1 MNPRS
6 RKNSIRAASFEDT
19 FAIGIN
25 SALADY
31 KLAWAINRKISI
43 DLARHDDIE
52 ADDVN
57 YAFYYYTA
65 GENSYI
71 YNLVSIKNKDQ
82 ALLDFKNNIDFL
94 MVVRNGISADRVE
107 NIVRQLCEIEGVGHA
122 FRLDINKSKSIKQAL
137 EIIEFQEIIILGKN
151 TTRNS
156 LEYIRR
162 QILLQRETSQKA
174 FVLTQ

>member
-31 KLAWAINRKISI
+31 KLAWAINKKVSI
-43 DLARHDDIE
+43 DLARNDDID
-52 ADDVN
+52 ADNVS

-94 MVVRNGISADRVE
+94 MVVRNGISAERAE

-122 FRLDINKSKSIKQAL
+122 FLLDINKTKSIKQAL
-137 EIIEFQEIIILGKN
+137 EIIELQEIIILGKN
-151 TTRNS
+151 S
-156 LEYIRR
+156 LRTNLENVRR
-162 QILLQRETSQKA
+162 QMLLQRESSQKA
-174 FVLTQ
+174 FALTQ